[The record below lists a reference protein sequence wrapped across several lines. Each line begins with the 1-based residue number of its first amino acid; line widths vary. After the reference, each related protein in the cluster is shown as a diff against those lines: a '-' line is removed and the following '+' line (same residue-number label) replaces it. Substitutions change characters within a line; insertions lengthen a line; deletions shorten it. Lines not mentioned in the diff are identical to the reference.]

1 MTQTGGGSAG
11 DSPFFHLFFQIF
23 KFRRYRLLRP
33 AEPYAPGFG
42 CRYALG
48 LAAADIFSFVLGN
61 EGKNLQYNVRNKGAH
76 QVSAS
81 SGVQKGHIQY
91 HYIDLFLFGEKVP
104 LMKDF
109 FVITPAGLRKGC
121 KEHRL
126 FAAFLSFSC
135 TGDGQ
140 NPFLISCPRMGDL
153 LQGLLVSWH
162 PSAFLHSGPAGYTY
176 IVIGTHGSPPSVF
189 VNEKL

>member
-1 MTQTGGGSAG
+1 MI
-11 DSPFFHLFFQIF
+11 PPPLFHLFFPIF
-23 KFRRYRLLRP
+23 KFRRSRFLRP

-61 EGKNLQYNVRNKGAH
+61 EGKTLQHNVCDKGAH

-109 FVITPAGLRKGC
+109 FVITDQPVYGKDVKNIAFSQ
-121 KEHRL
+121 L
-126 FAAFLSFSC
+126 FHHFLV
-135 TGDGQ
+135 
-140 NPFLISCPRMGDL
+140 L
-153 LQGLLVSWH
+153 
-162 PSAFLHSGPAGYTY
+162 
-176 IVIGTHGSPPSVF
+176 GTVKILS
-189 VNEKL
+189 

>member
-1 MTQTGGGSAG
+1 MHAFPPESSAGHVAQTGGSSAG
-11 DSPFFHLFFQIF
+11 DFPFFHLFFQIF

-33 AEPYAPGFG
+33 AEPYAPSFG

-48 LAAADIFSFVLGN
+48 LAAADIFSFVLGH
-61 EGKNLQYNVRNKGAH
+61 ERKDLQHNVCNKGAH

-81 SGVQKGHIQY
+81 SGVQNGHIQY
-91 HYIDLFLFGEKVP
+91 HYMDFLLFGEKVP

-126 FAAFLSFSC
+126 LQLFHHFLV
-135 TGDGQ
+135 
-140 NPFLISCPRMGDL
+140 L
-153 LQGLLVSWH
+153 
-162 PSAFLHSGPAGYTY
+162 
-176 IVIGTHGSPPSVF
+176 GTVKILS
-189 VNEKL
+189 